1 MKIKEGEKIPSVDF
15 FYINESGAPEK
26 IKSTKLLE
34 NQKAIVIG
42 VPGAFTKVCSAKHLP
57 GYVNNY
63 EEAKK
68 KGITKIIC
76 VSVNDANVMKAW
88 GDNQNVGDKVFMA
101 ADPYCSFTKSIGAE
115 IDRTEKGLGM
125 RSARYTMLIEN
136 NVIKSIKVEEDTATC
151 EISAAENFIKEI

>member
-1 MKIKEGEKIPSVDF
+1 MKIKEGEKIPSIDF
-15 FYINESGAPEK
+15 FHINESGVPEK

-34 NQKAIVIG
+34 NHKAIVIG

-57 GYVNNY
+57 GYVKNY
-63 EEAKK
+63 EAAKT

-88 GDNQNVGDKVFMA
+88 GDNQKVGDKIFMA
-101 ADPYCSFTKSIGAE
+101 ADPYCEFTKSIGAE

-125 RSARYTMLIEN
+125 RSARYTMLVEN
-136 NVIKSIKVEEDTATC
+136 NVIRNIKLEEDTGHC